1 MKQYYWNVTGSLYRQ
16 SNLTFPFCKRS
27 FWSWRQSWGTKS
39 LLTTSSWTTSF
50 HCPLPLAS
58 HSSSPWLEWCRLVPE
73 EAWPSPLLVW
83 VIVVLHPVL
92 ALSLSQELTATL
104 FFPWQTDLSFMPSF
118 GLEFITHMGVH
129 VPDFVDAG
137 LEMHTSAYHESSLNA
152 KISMKRNQIRLSI
165 PAPRSNTK
173 LLTFRSVWIHRHW
186 FCLDFVLIYLFF
198 SDCLVFETQQQAAV
212 HIVQSN
218 SNCAATGRGP
228 HWLQRLPTT
237 VQWFKP
243 LHNSALLWCFFSG
256 RSTILPTDR
265 RNKVS

>member
-1 MKQYYWNVTGSLYRQ
+1 MKQYYWNVTGSVYRQ

-39 LLTTSSWTTSF
+39 LPTTSSWTMSF

-73 EAWPSPLLVW
+73 EAWPSPSLVW
-83 VIVVLHPVL
+83 VIVILHPVL

-165 PAPRSNTK
+165 PAPRSNTQ
-173 LLTFRSVWIHRHW
+173 LLTFRSVRIHRHW
-186 FCLDFVLIYLFF
+186 FCLDFDWFIYFFLTVWSLKHSNKLLSISSSQILIVPPLVEDRTDF
-198 SDCLVFETQQQAAV
+198 SDCQ
-212 HIVQSN
+212 
-218 SNCAATGRGP
+218 
-228 HWLQRLPTT
+228 
-237 VQWFKP
+237 
-243 LHNSALLWCFFSG
+243 LLFSG
-256 RSTILPTDR
+256 LNLCTIVRYSNASSLEEAPYYPLTGET
-265 RNKVS
+265 K